1 MNSYLL
7 VKHLHVTAVALS
19 GTGFLLRGALMLRRS
34 PWLHQYW
41 VRRVP
46 HVVDTV
52 LLASALTLAAMSG
65 QYPFVLGWLTAK
77 VGFLVAH
84 ILFGAVALYRGRT
97 MRVRVACLLASV
109 ACFAN
114 IVAIALSRDPR
125 GLLAWFV

>member
-1 MNSYLL
+1 MNTYLL
-7 VKHLHVTAVALS
+7 VKHIHVSAVVLS
-19 GTGFLLRGALMLRRS
+19 GTGFLLRGVLMLRRS
-34 PWLHQYW
+34 PWLQQYW

-46 HVVDTV
+46 HGVDTV
-52 LLASALTLAAMSG
+52 LLVSALTLAAMSG

-77 VGFLVAH
+77 VGFLIAH

-97 MRVRVACLLASV
+97 MGGRVACLLASI

-125 GLLAWFV
+125 GLLAWLV

>member
-7 VKHLHVTAVALS
+7 VKHIHVTAVALS

-46 HVVDTV
+46 HGVDTV

-97 MRVRVACLLASV
+97 MRVRVACLLASI

-114 IVAIALSRDPR
+114 IVAIALTRDPR
-125 GLLAWFV
+125 GLLAWLL